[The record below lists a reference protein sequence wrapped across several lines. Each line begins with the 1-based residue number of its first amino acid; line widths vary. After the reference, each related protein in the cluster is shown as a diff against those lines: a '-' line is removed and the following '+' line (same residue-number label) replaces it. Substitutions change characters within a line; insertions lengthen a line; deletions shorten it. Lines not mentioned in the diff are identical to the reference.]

1 MLRRALPVNK
11 IVRGGQNSNLS
22 SSDRTWVVKLASEV
36 TSPYNVAHNRVA
48 KQIGGNVTFG
58 ETPKE
63 FTMTLNMTEYREYW
77 RYLSIAADWLQSRDR
92 NDP

>member
-1 MLRRALPVNK
+1 MPAERIWPQELHDVEDDLLK
-11 IVRGGQNSNLS
+11 
-22 SSDRTWVVKLASEV
+22 WV